1 MQNRCTNHLMAD
13 HQVILQALE
22 VLREITARVEKGDL
36 VDRDDV
42 DAVLEFFNDFAHGY
56 HDAKEQII
64 LIPALVRAG
73 ASLNEGP
80 VRQIMD
86 DHRDTHSEIAQLKN
100 AIAENRDSDFV
111 TFAERYINTLSTHI
125 FNEDRFLFAAISTSL
140 TPEADKE
147 IVEAFDGFASSARAR
162 SRQNFEAVIRKLDR
176 KYEATVG

>member
-80 VRQIMD
+80 VRQSWMI
-86 DHRDTHSEIAQLKN
+86 I
-100 AIAENRDSDFV
+100 V
-111 TFAERYINTLSTHI
+111 TPT
-125 FNEDRFLFAAISTSL
+125 
-140 TPEADKE
+140 
-147 IVEAFDGFASSARAR
+147 ARLP
-162 SRQNFEAVIRKLDR
+162 S
-176 KYEATVG
+176 